1 MRPVVA
7 RSSAVLLFVAAVS
20 GPLAAQTPPAPLPY
34 PGTSTAGSALSPL
47 RVQREHEQRLIAHV
61 REHLL
66 SVGDGLALAAD
77 RHDLRV
83 LRAAAPPA
91 PLPPV
96 NSPTS
101 AFGTAAAK
109 EAATNQALEQ
119 LALLAEL
126 WDRRLNE
133 GTPFAMMPRDR
144 VDALARLD
152 SAVNLVASNASVA
165 DRERFVPA
173 LRSEV
178 MALQQAV
185 RGVGPLNETIIE
197 RARAVAAIASS
208 GRPAR
213 AVPPVAPAGPAGVG
227 PAAGASGNPYAGGSP
242 ASGGSPAGIS
252 GGYLAGDYRG
262 SGRAPYPVPTPGS
275 GSGTAPLPPVYQAY
289 AEPSTPS
296 PGTAASPSGAGSSG
310 PVGCFNKRKQAVETM
325 MGLPVGDGFAKG
337 IDEMLNVAE
346 CWANDHSWPGWS
358 AQMGEAYS
366 WAVDFAVVS
375 RDCGR
380 LETIIRRI
388 RAIGPRPGPFAVDT
402 ATMVGIAAE
411 ADVQRNWVRS
421 RYGCSR

>member
-7 RSSAVLLFVAAVS
+7 RSSAVLLFVAALS
-20 GPLAAQTPPAPLPY
+20 GSLAAQTPPAPLPY
-34 PGTSTAGSALSPL
+34 PGTSTAGTALSPL
-47 RVQREHEQRLIAHV
+47 RVQREHEQKLIEHV

-83 LRAAAPPA
+83 LRASAPPA

-152 SAVNLVASNASVA
+152 SAVNVLGSNASVA

-173 LRSEV
+173 IRGEV
-178 MALQQAV
+178 IALQQAV

-213 AVPPVAPAGPAGVG
+213 EVPPLAPAGPAS
-227 PAAGASGNPYAGGSP
+227 GASGRPYAGGSP

-262 SGRAPYPVPTPGS
+262 SGPGGPGRAPYPMPTPGS
-275 GSGTAPLPPVYQAY
+275 GSGTAPLPPAYQAY

-296 PGTAASPSGAGSSG
+296 PATAASPSGASG
-310 PVGCFNKRKQAVETM
+310 PVVCFTKRKLAVEAM
-325 MGLPVGDGFAKG
+325 QGVPVSDGFAKG

-346 CWANDHSWPGWS
+346 CWSNDHSWPGWS
-358 AQMGEAYS
+358 GQMSEAYS

-388 RAIGPRPGPFAVDT
+388 RAIGPRPGPFAIDS

-411 ADVQRNWVRS
+411 ADEQRRWVQS